1 MDRRSF
7 IVDAAALIAG
17 TWGGYS
23 GNARTS
29 VPEAVAARADAPVM
43 PVVPELPRTIVLVD
57 ISLGRSIAFASDAV
71 SAGAS
76 LVQLGNDVGAL
87 WYTRLAGTRGRLAG
101 VLRPSDAFVLSRL
114 ARHAGHTVTECPLQA
129 GTVELAVVLS

>member
-7 IVDAAALIAG
+7 ILDAAALIAG
-17 TWGGYS
+17 TWGGCS
-23 GNARTS
+23 AQSHAS
-29 VPEAVAARADAPVM
+29 VPAAMAARAVA
-43 PVVPELPRTIVLVD
+43 PVVPVAPVTTVLVD

-76 LVQLGNDVGAL
+76 LVPLGNDVGAL
-87 WYTRLAGTRGRLAG
+87 WYARLAGTRGRLAG

-114 ARHAGHTVTECPLQA
+114 ARHAGHTVTECPLHA